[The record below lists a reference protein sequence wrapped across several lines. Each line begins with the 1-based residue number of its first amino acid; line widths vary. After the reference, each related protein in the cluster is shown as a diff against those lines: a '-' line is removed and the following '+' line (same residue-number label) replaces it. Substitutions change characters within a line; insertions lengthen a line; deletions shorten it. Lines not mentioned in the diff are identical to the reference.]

1 MNPLEEKDIQI
12 LKEMFRE
19 SEARM
24 ENKMEARMVEMFHES
39 EARMEAMMDR
49 KIDAL
54 RTENNEKFESIDQK
68 FDAIDKRF
76 EAIDQKFDAI
86 DKRFE
91 AIDQKFD
98 AIDKRFEAMDKK
110 IEDTAA
116 QVQRNTAILM
126 DAEFSRRFDLI
137 EEQLQLLMEKMTAP
151 ARVDKLEDDMTVVK
165 ASIRNLSGRVQTL
178 EEARHL
184 Q

>member
-76 EAIDQKFDAI
+76 ES
-86 DKRFE
+86 
-91 AIDQKFD
+91 IDQKFD

-137 EEQLQLLMEKMTAP
+137 EEQLQILMEKMTAP

>member
-24 ENKMEARMVEMFHES
+24 KNKMEARMVEMFQES

-76 EAIDQKFDAI
+76 EAIN
-86 DKRFE
+86 
-91 AIDQKFD
+91 QKFD

-116 QVQRNTAILM
+116 QVQRNTALLM

>member
-12 LKEMFRE
+12 LKEMFHE

-24 ENKMEARMVEMFHES
+24 ENKMEARMAEMFRES

-54 RTENNEKFESIDQK
+54 RTETNDKLEAMQAENNQK
-68 FDAIDKRF
+68 
-76 EAIDQKFDAI
+76 
-86 DKRFE
+86 
-91 AIDQKFD
+91 
-98 AIDKRFEAMDKK
+98 FEAMDKK

>member
-1 MNPLEEKDIQI
+1 VNPLEEKDIQI
-12 LKEMFRE
+12 LKAIQD

-24 ENKMEARMVEMFHES
+24 IKMFQDSEAKLEARM
-39 EARMEAMMDR
+39 DK
-49 KIDAL
+49 KIEAL
-54 RTENNEKFESIDQK
+54 RAETNEKFE
-68 FDAIDKRF
+68 AL
-76 EAIDQKFDAI
+76 
-86 DKRFE
+86 
-91 AIDQKFD
+91 
-98 AIDKRFEAMDKK
+98 DKK

-151 ARVDKLEDDMTVVK
+151 ARVEKLEDDMTVVK

-178 EEARHL
+178 EDTRNL

>member
-24 ENKMEARMVEMFHES
+24 ENKMEARMVEMFQES

-91 AIDQKFD
+91 A
-98 AIDKRFEAMDKK
+98 MDKN

-137 EEQLQLLMEKMTAP
+137 EEQLQILMEKMTAP

>member
-1 MNPLEEKDIQI
+1 MEEKDIQI
-12 LKEMFRE
+12 LKEMFR
-19 SEARM
+19 
-24 ENKMEARMVEMFHES
+24 ES

-54 RTENNEKFESIDQK
+54 RTENNEKFES
-68 FDAIDKRF
+68 
-76 EAIDQKFDAI
+76 
-86 DKRFE
+86 
-91 AIDQKFD
+91 IDQKFD

>member
-1 MNPLEEKDIQI
+1 MEEKDIQI

-54 RTENNEKFESIDQK
+54 RTETNDKLEAMQAENNQKFES
-68 FDAIDKRF
+68 
-76 EAIDQKFDAI
+76 
-86 DKRFE
+86 
-91 AIDQKFD
+91 
-98 AIDKRFEAMDKK
+98 IDKRFEAMDKN

>member
-24 ENKMEARMVEMFHES
+24 ENKMEARMAEMFRES

-54 RTENNEKFESIDQK
+54 RTETNEK
-68 FDAIDKRF
+68 
-76 EAIDQKFDAI
+76 
-86 DKRFE
+86 
-91 AIDQKFD
+91 
-98 AIDKRFEAMDKK
+98 FEAMDKK

>member
-19 SEARM
+19 SE
-24 ENKMEARMVEMFHES
+24 S
-39 EARMEAMMDR
+39 RMEAMMDR

-54 RTENNEKFESIDQK
+54 RTENNEKFES
-68 FDAIDKRF
+68 
-76 EAIDQKFDAI
+76 IDQKFDAI

-165 ASIRNLSGRVQTL
+165 ASIRNLSGRVQAL

>member
-76 EAIDQKFDAI
+76 ES
-86 DKRFE
+86 
-91 AIDQKFD
+91 IDQKFD

>member
-12 LKEMFRE
+12 LKEMFR
-19 SEARM
+19 
-24 ENKMEARMVEMFHES
+24 ES

-68 FDAIDKRF
+68 FD
-76 EAIDQKFDAI
+76 AIDQKFDAI

-110 IEDTAA
+110 IEDTAV

>member
-1 MNPLEEKDIQI
+1 MNPVEEIDIQI
-12 LKEMFRE
+12 LKEMFR
-19 SEARM
+19 
-24 ENKMEARMVEMFHES
+24 ES

-54 RTENNEKFESIDQK
+54 RTETNEK
-68 FDAIDKRF
+68 
-76 EAIDQKFDAI
+76 
-86 DKRFE
+86 
-91 AIDQKFD
+91 
-98 AIDKRFEAMDKK
+98 FEAMDKK

-137 EEQLQLLMEKMTAP
+137 EEQLQLLVEKMTAP

>member
-1 MNPLEEKDIQI
+1 MEEKDIQI

-24 ENKMEARMVEMFHES
+24 ENKMEARMVEMFQES

-54 RTENNEKFESIDQK
+54 RTETNEKLDAMQAENNQKFES
-68 FDAIDKRF
+68 
-76 EAIDQKFDAI
+76 
-86 DKRFE
+86 
-91 AIDQKFD
+91 
-98 AIDKRFEAMDKK
+98 IDKRFEAMDKK

-116 QVQRNTAILM
+116 QVQHNTAILM

>member
-24 ENKMEARMVEMFHES
+24 ENKMEARMAEMFRES
-39 EARMEAMMDR
+39 EARMEAMMDQ
-49 KIDAL
+49 KIKASEE
-54 RTENNEKFESIDQK
+54 RT
-68 FDAIDKRF
+68 DK
-76 EAIDQKFDAI
+76 K
-86 DKRFE
+86 
-91 AIDQKFD
+91 
-98 AIDKRFEAMDKK
+98 FEAMDKK

>member
-12 LKEMFRE
+12 LKEMFR
-19 SEARM
+19 
-24 ENKMEARMVEMFHES
+24 ES

-54 RTENNEKFESIDQK
+54 RTENNEKFES
-68 FDAIDKRF
+68 
-76 EAIDQKFDAI
+76 
-86 DKRFE
+86 
-91 AIDQKFD
+91 IDQKFD

>member
-1 MNPLEEKDIQI
+1 MEEKDIQI

-24 ENKMEARMVEMFHES
+24 E
-39 EARMEAMMDR
+39 ARMEAMQ
-49 KIDAL
+49 A
-54 RTENNEKFESIDQK
+54 ENNQKFES
-68 FDAIDKRF
+68 
-76 EAIDQKFDAI
+76 
-86 DKRFE
+86 
-91 AIDQKFD
+91 IDQKFD

-116 QVQRNTAILM
+116 QVQRNTALLM

>member
-1 MNPLEEKDIQI
+1 MEEKDIQI

-24 ENKMEARMVEMFHES
+24 E
-39 EARMEAMMDR
+39 AMMDR

-54 RTENNEKFESIDQK
+54 RTETNQKFES
-68 FDAIDKRF
+68 
-76 EAIDQKFDAI
+76 
-86 DKRFE
+86 
-91 AIDQKFD
+91 
-98 AIDKRFEAMDKK
+98 IDKRFEAMDKK

-116 QVQRNTAILM
+116 QVQRNTALLM
-126 DAEFSRRFDLI
+126 DAEVSRRFDLI

>member
-1 MNPLEEKDIQI
+1 MEEKDIQI

-54 RTENNEKFESIDQK
+54 RTETNDKLEAMQAENNQKFES
-68 FDAIDKRF
+68 
-76 EAIDQKFDAI
+76 
-86 DKRFE
+86 
-91 AIDQKFD
+91 
-98 AIDKRFEAMDKK
+98 IDKRFEAMDKK

-116 QVQRNTAILM
+116 QVQRNTALLM

-165 ASIRNLSGRVQTL
+165 ASIRNLSGRVQIL

>member
-1 MNPLEEKDIQI
+1 MEEKDIQI

-54 RTENNEKFESIDQK
+54 RTETNDKLEAMQAENNQKFES
-68 FDAIDKRF
+68 
-76 EAIDQKFDAI
+76 
-86 DKRFE
+86 
-91 AIDQKFD
+91 
-98 AIDKRFEAMDKK
+98 IDKRFEAMDKK

-165 ASIRNLSGRVQTL
+165 ASIRSLSGRVQTL

>member
-1 MNPLEEKDIQI
+1 MNPLEEKDIRI

-54 RTENNEKFESIDQK
+54 RTETNDKLDAMQAENNQKFESID
-68 FDAIDKRF
+68 KRF
-76 EAIDQKFDAI
+76 ES
-86 DKRFE
+86 
-91 AIDQKFD
+91 IDQKFD

>member
-1 MNPLEEKDIQI
+1 MNPLEEKDIQF

-24 ENKMEARMVEMFHES
+24 ENKMESRMVEMFRES
-39 EARMEAMMDR
+39 EARMEARMEAMMDR

-54 RTENNEKFESIDQK
+54 RTETNEK
-68 FDAIDKRF
+68 
-76 EAIDQKFDAI
+76 
-86 DKRFE
+86 
-91 AIDQKFD
+91 
-98 AIDKRFEAMDKK
+98 FEAMDKK

>member
-24 ENKMEARMVEMFHES
+24 K
-39 EARMEAMMDR
+39 AMMDR

-76 EAIDQKFDAI
+76 ES
-86 DKRFE
+86 
-91 AIDQKFD
+91 IDQKFD

>member
-24 ENKMEARMVEMFHES
+24 E
-39 EARMEAMMDR
+39 ARMEAMMDR
-49 KIDAL
+49 KIKASEE
-54 RTENNEKFESIDQK
+54 RT
-68 FDAIDKRF
+68 DK
-76 EAIDQKFDAI
+76 K
-86 DKRFE
+86 
-91 AIDQKFD
+91 
-98 AIDKRFEAMDKK
+98 FEAMNKK
-110 IEDTAA
+110 IEETAA
-116 QVQRNTAILM
+116 QVQRNAAILM

-137 EEQLQLLMEKMTAP
+137 EEQIQLLMEKMTAP
-151 ARVDKLEDDMTVVK
+151 ARVEKLEEDMTVVK

-178 EEARHL
+178 EDARNL

>member
-1 MNPLEEKDIQI
+1 MEEKDIQI

-24 ENKMEARMVEMFHES
+24 ENKMEARMVEMFQES

-54 RTENNEKFESIDQK
+54 RTETNQKFESID
-68 FDAIDKRF
+68 KRF
-76 EAIDQKFDAI
+76 ES
-86 DKRFE
+86 
-91 AIDQKFD
+91 IDQKFD

>member
-1 MNPLEEKDIQI
+1 MEEKDIQI

-24 ENKMEARMVEMFHES
+24 ENKMEARMVEMFQES

-68 FDAIDKRF
+68 L
-76 EAIDQKFDAI
+76 DAI

-137 EEQLQLLMEKMTAP
+137 EEQLQILMEKMTAP

>member
-24 ENKMEARMVEMFHES
+24 E
-39 EARMEAMMDR
+39 AMMDR

-54 RTENNEKFESIDQK
+54 RTETNEK
-68 FDAIDKRF
+68 
-76 EAIDQKFDAI
+76 
-86 DKRFE
+86 
-91 AIDQKFD
+91 
-98 AIDKRFEAMDKK
+98 FEAMDKK

-137 EEQLQLLMEKMTAP
+137 EEQLQILMEKMTAP

>member
-1 MNPLEEKDIQI
+1 MEEKDIQI

-24 ENKMEARMVEMFHES
+24 E
-39 EARMEAMMDR
+39 ARMEAMMDR

-54 RTENNEKFESIDQK
+54 RTETNEKFESIDQK

-76 EAIDQKFDAI
+76 ES
-86 DKRFE
+86 
-91 AIDQKFD
+91 IDQKFD

>member
-12 LKEMFRE
+12 LKEMFR
-19 SEARM
+19 
-24 ENKMEARMVEMFHES
+24 ES

-76 EAIDQKFDAI
+76 ES
-86 DKRFE
+86 
-91 AIDQKFD
+91 IDQKFD

-116 QVQRNTAILM
+116 QIQRNTAILM

-178 EEARHL
+178 EEVRHL

>member
-24 ENKMEARMVEMFHES
+24 E
-39 EARMEAMMDR
+39 AMMER

-76 EAIDQKFDAI
+76 ES
-86 DKRFE
+86 
-91 AIDQKFD
+91 IDQKFD

>member
-1 MNPLEEKDIQI
+1 MEEKDIQI

-24 ENKMEARMVEMFHES
+24 ENKMEARMAEMFRES

-54 RTENNEKFESIDQK
+54 RTETNDKLEAMQAENNQK
-68 FDAIDKRF
+68 
-76 EAIDQKFDAI
+76 
-86 DKRFE
+86 
-91 AIDQKFD
+91 
-98 AIDKRFEAMDKK
+98 FEAMDKK

>member
-1 MNPLEEKDIQI
+1 MEEKDIQI

-24 ENKMEARMVEMFHES
+24 

-76 EAIDQKFDAI
+76 ES
-86 DKRFE
+86 
-91 AIDQKFD
+91 IDQKFD

>member
-12 LKEMFRE
+12 LKEMFC
-19 SEARM
+19 
-24 ENKMEARMVEMFHES
+24 ES

-54 RTENNEKFESIDQK
+54 RTENNEKFES
-68 FDAIDKRF
+68 
-76 EAIDQKFDAI
+76 
-86 DKRFE
+86 
-91 AIDQKFD
+91 IDQKFD

>member
-1 MNPLEEKDIQI
+1 MEEKDIQI

-24 ENKMEARMVEMFHES
+24 ENKMEARMVEMFQES

-76 EAIDQKFDAI
+76 ES
-86 DKRFE
+86 
-91 AIDQKFD
+91 IDQKFD

-116 QVQRNTAILM
+116 QVQRNTAILI

>member
-1 MNPLEEKDIQI
+1 MEEKDIQI

-24 ENKMEARMVEMFHES
+24 E
-39 EARMEAMMDR
+39 AMMDR

-54 RTENNEKFESIDQK
+54 RTETNEKFESIDQ
-68 FDAIDKRF
+68 I
-76 EAIDQKFDAI
+76 
-86 DKRFE
+86 
-91 AIDQKFD
+91 FD

-116 QVQRNTAILM
+116 QVQRNTALLM

>member
-12 LKEMFRE
+12 LKEMFR
-19 SEARM
+19 
-24 ENKMEARMVEMFHES
+24 ES

-76 EAIDQKFDAI
+76 ES
-86 DKRFE
+86 
-91 AIDQKFD
+91 IDQKFD

-137 EEQLQLLMEKMTAP
+137 EEQLQLLMEKKTAP
-151 ARVDKLEDDMTVVK
+151 APEDKLEDDMTVVK

>member
-1 MNPLEEKDIQI
+1 MEEKDIQI

-76 EAIDQKFDAI
+76 ES
-86 DKRFE
+86 
-91 AIDQKFD
+91 IDQKFD

-110 IEDTAA
+110 IEDPAA
-116 QVQRNTAILM
+116 QVKRNTAILM

>member
-54 RTENNEKFESIDQK
+54 RTENNEKFES
-68 FDAIDKRF
+68 
-76 EAIDQKFDAI
+76 
-86 DKRFE
+86 
-91 AIDQKFD
+91 
-98 AIDKRFEAMDKK
+98 IDKRFEAMDKK

>member
-1 MNPLEEKDIQI
+1 VNPLEEKDIQI

-24 ENKMEARMVEMFHES
+24 ENKMEARMVEMFQES

-54 RTENNEKFESIDQK
+54 RTETNDKLDAMQAENNQKFESID
-68 FDAIDKRF
+68 KRF
-76 EAIDQKFDAI
+76 ES
-86 DKRFE
+86 
-91 AIDQKFD
+91 IDQKFD

>member
-1 MNPLEEKDIQI
+1 MEEKDIQI

-24 ENKMEARMVEMFHES
+24 

-54 RTENNEKFESIDQK
+54 RTENNEKFES
-68 FDAIDKRF
+68 
-76 EAIDQKFDAI
+76 IDQKFDAI

-137 EEQLQLLMEKMTAP
+137 EEQLQILMEKMTAP